1 MLFEKTRSELLQP
14 LKSIS
19 LAEDRKDD
27 GHQEPLCAGAI
38 RSISPL
44 EAPAAAAL
52 QMPLASDSAKLP
64 GYVSWLE
71 LQYQQAVSQLATEET
86 MGVPAAYSYSANLPD
101 HSHNCS
107 DYPVGLQSLAHST
120 DTSRMDQ
127 FVPAAHMNTLPSKQA
142 VEACQTWIGMSF
154 PGSSAECSGESDG
167 FIAGLGNTDT
177 SLSPDHLAMLTWRSV
192 LEASSHD
199 FSGGGTVHRLMLIDK
214 SCCHC

>member
-1 MLFEKTRSELLQP
+1 MTPSELLQP

-19 LAEDRKDD
+19 VAEDRKDD

-86 MGVPAAYSYSANLPD
+86 MGVPAAYSYFANLPD

-107 DYPVGLQSLAHST
+107 DYPLGLQSLAHST
-120 DTSRMDQ
+120 DTSQMYQ
-127 FVPAAHMNTLPSKQA
+127 SAPAAHMNSFPSKQA
-142 VEACQTWIGMSF
+142 VEACQNWIGMSL
-154 PGSSAECSGESDG
+154 PGSSAECSGELDG
-167 FIAGLGNTDT
+167 FVADLGNTDT
-177 SLSPDHLAMLTWRSV
+177 SLSLDHLAMLTVKS
-192 LEASSHD
+192 LHEASSHD
-199 FSGGGTVHRLMLIDK
+199 FSGGVTVHQLMLIDK